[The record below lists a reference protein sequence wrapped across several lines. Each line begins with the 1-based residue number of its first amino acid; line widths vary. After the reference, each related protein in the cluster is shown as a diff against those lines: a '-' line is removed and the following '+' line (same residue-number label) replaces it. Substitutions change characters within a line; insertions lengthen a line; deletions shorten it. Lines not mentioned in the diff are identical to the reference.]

1 MGSGGAVGGENLGQ
15 AASAGNQLQIVRD
28 VGREVLRL
36 VWVLN
41 RWFEDDG
48 VRAEVMV
55 VYEEMV
61 GSKERLFF
69 MLPDTEDRKQAWPV
83 PAQPLR
89 GLALPQQLSV
99 WAKGV

>member
-1 MGSGGAVGGENLGQ
+1 M
-15 AASAGNQLQIVRD
+15 
-28 VGREVLRL
+28 
-36 VWVLN
+36 
-41 RWFEDDG
+41 
-48 VRAEVMV
+48 